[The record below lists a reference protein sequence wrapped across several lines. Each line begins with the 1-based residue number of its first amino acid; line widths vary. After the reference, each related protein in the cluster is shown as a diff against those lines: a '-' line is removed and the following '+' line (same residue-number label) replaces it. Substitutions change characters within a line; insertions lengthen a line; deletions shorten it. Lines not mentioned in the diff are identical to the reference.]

1 MALSMPNTP
10 GIAVVAPENRPDER
24 EPSLQSQVG
33 RHRRFATAS
42 SQRKPRFAEG
52 SKQVSYHLV
61 QPSPEDWK
69 NQKPEVITQ
78 YYAQTES
85 DFFGIVNDY
94 LSQANLATNLYRRSS
109 LSHRRWRFWL
119 IIATGM
125 LAAINVCAAL
135 DLLKIPVWPE
145 TSLSAIL
152 TGVAAL
158 YAAGLTVA
166 GNVEN
171 FFNRGEQAA
180 GFRET
185 RDLLLSRYREYSS
198 KWLYYV
204 EAYGK
209 TPTACINAGQLYRQL
224 VDSDQELGQKIR
236 QLTEVQGPAGGKPST
251 GGQR

>member
-1 MALSMPNTP
+1 MLNPP
-10 GIAVVAPENRPDER
+10 GIAVEAPENRPDER
-24 EPSLQSQVG
+24 EPNLQSHG
-33 RHRRFATAS
+33 RPRRFATAPS
-42 SQRKPRFAEG
+42 REKPRFAEG
-52 SKQVSYHLV
+52 NKQVNSHLV
-61 QPSPEDWK
+61 QPSPDDWK
-69 NQKPEVITQ
+69 HQKPEVIAR

-94 LSQANLATNLYRRSS
+94 LSQANSATNLYRISS
-109 LSHRRWRFWL
+109 LSHRRWRFWI

-135 DLLKIPVWPE
+135 ELLKIPLWKE

-152 TGVAAL
+152 SGVAAL

-171 FFNRGEQAA
+171 FFNRAEQAA

-185 RDLLLSRYREYSS
+185 RDLLLNRYREYLS

-224 VDSDQELGQKIR
+224 VDTDQELRQKIK
-236 QLTEVQGPAGGKPST
+236 QLTEVQGPTAGKPST

>member
-1 MALSMPNTP
+1 MLNTF
-10 GIAVVAPENRPDER
+10 GIAVEAPENRPDER
-24 EPSLQSQVG
+24 EPNLQSHG
-33 RHRRFATAS
+33 RPRRFATAP
-42 SQRKPRFAEG
+42 SQRNPRFAERRD
-52 SKQVSYHLV
+52 QVSSHLV
-61 QPSPEDWK
+61 QPSAEDWK
-69 NQKPEVITQ
+69 NQEPEVIAQ
-78 YYAQTES
+78 YYKQTEV

-94 LSQANLATNLYRRSS
+94 MSQANSATNLYRRSS
-109 LSHRRWRFWL
+109 LSHRRWRFWI

-135 DLLKIPVWPE
+135 ELLKIPLWKE

-152 TGVAAL
+152 SGVAAL

-185 RDLLLSRYREYSS
+185 RDLLLNRYREYSS

-224 VDSDQELGQKIR
+224 VESDQELRQKIK
-236 QLTEVQGPAGGKPST
+236 QLTAVQGPTGGKPST
-251 GGQR
+251 SGQR